1 MDEERSE
8 GESQIDSDFEFDDDI
23 KQSLDCLLSIPL
35 EFESSSDE
43 KEGEDEAEDVGEV
56 EKTEERK
63 NRDDSVE
70 RNLKALFAFGSN
82 QLEAEDTGLENISD
96 NELDGP
102 ESGECDSSDGELPDS
117 PTLVRRVP
125 NQGSPVHESDI
136 ELVGEYP
143 RDKELQKVPKRE
155 GIVST
160 DPEKAKTPKKK
171 KDKSPSKTK
180 EKSLVKK
187 VREKKDKNRKINSEE
202 EDDLK
207 NKLKVQKYLARI
219 EQYRIK
225 CIEYVSKISNKCDTE
240 KKTEINNIKSEKRKR
255 QPQQSNQVKI
265 RSVVERVVN
274 ERETS
279 PHSSTSSKMD
289 QLSHSS
295 RSSKAE
301 NASVSSKD
309 SKQRRSS
316 SNKERKSKSNKTS
329 KTIPEDKHVLHYA
342 NYIKYLQ
349 SEREK
354 CFEESNK
361 KHKHKSKKKHKK
373 RDSCSPEKV
382 KEQFIIPNSETKVLT
397 YDEFCKSRELSS
409 PIKEKQETHPQV
421 LSAKRN
427 TDYTKQRTISVNSA
441 SATLTTARSEHIDD
455 DTELFVTYSDLVE
468 QDKRIET
475 KIDEK
480 VNNKM
485 EEILAKD
492 PEMKSISVFT
502 SVLFKTDSNGIPF
515 LQEGRLPSPKIEP
528 LKPKSV
534 CTQFSGPDDI
544 YDCDDLSS
552 ISQSS
557 LSPSRSPAPK
567 IHNQALL
574 NFLENQRGFIKQKP
588 TSSKKSPLSKSSRSR
603 SKSPKREMSKPKKR
617 KQKEHWLVPLSPS
630 PPPPNPK
637 SPDIYKTKPLS
648 PNPLKKRWKD
658 YPSPP
663 ERRKDYPSPPER
675 RKDYSSPPDR
685 RKDYPSPPDRRKD
698 YPSPPDRRKDH
709 SSSPDRRKEYYE
721 RPFIGRRR

>member
-1 MDEERSE
+1 MHIIYSSCELTLIVFFFFFRGAGDQHAAAVMEEERSE
-8 GESQIDSDFEFDDDI
+8 GESEIDSDFEFDDDI
-23 KQSLDCLLSIPL
+23 KQSLNCLLNIPL

-43 KEGEDEAEDVGEV
+43 KEGEDEAEEVGEA

-63 NRDDSVE
+63 KRDDSVE

-82 QLEAEDTGLENISD
+82 PLEVEDTGLENISD

-117 PTLVRRVP
+117 PRVP

-136 ELVGEYP
+136 EVVGEYH
-143 RDKELQKVPKRE
+143 REKELQKVPKKE
-155 GIVST
+155 GVVSI
-160 DPEKAKTPKKK
+160 DPEKTKTPKKK

-187 VREKKDKNRKINSEE
+187 VREKKDKTKKINSEE

-240 KKTEINNIKSEKRKR
+240 KKTEVNNIKSEKRKR
-255 QPQQSNQVKI
+255 QPQLSKKVKI
-265 RSVVERVVN
+265 RSVVERVTKD
-274 ERETS
+274 RENS

-309 SKQRRSS
+309 SKRRRSS
-316 SNKERKSKSNKTS
+316 LNKERKSKSGKMS
-329 KTIPEDKHVLHYA
+329 KVIPEDKHVLHYA
-342 NYIKYLQ
+342 NYIQYLQ
-349 SEREK
+349 TEREK

-373 RDSCSPEKV
+373 RDSASPEKV

-409 PIKEKQETHPQV
+409 PCKEKQETNLQV
-421 LSAKRN
+421 QPVKNN
-427 TDYTKQRTISVNSA
+427 TDCTKQRTISVNSA
-441 SATLTTARSEHIDD
+441 STTLTTVRSDHIDD

-468 QDKRIET
+468 QDKRTET
-475 KIDEK
+475 KVDEK
-480 VNNKM
+480 VNNKVK
-485 EEILAKD
+485 EILAKD

-502 SVLFKTDSNGIPF
+502 SVLFKTDSSGIPF

-534 CTQFSGPDDI
+534 CTQFSGPDEI

-588 TSSKKSPLSKSSRSR
+588 TSSKKSPLNKSSRSR
-603 SKSPKREMSKPKKR
+603 SKSPKGEMLKPKKR
-617 KQKEHWLVPLSPS
+617 KQKEHWLVPPSPS
-630 PPPPNPK
+630 PPPPRLK

-663 ERRKDYPSPPER
+663 ERRKDYL
-675 RKDYSSPPDR
+675 
-685 RKDYPSPPDRRKD
+685 
-698 YPSPPDRRKDH
+698 SPPDRRKDH

-721 RPFIGRRR
+721 RASRGRRR

>member
-1 MDEERSE
+1 MEEERSE
-8 GESQIDSDFEFDDDI
+8 IESEIDSDFEFDDDI
-23 KQSLDCLLSIPL
+23 KQSLNCLLNIPL

-43 KEGEDEAEDVGEV
+43 KEGEDEAEHVGEA
-56 EKTEERK
+56 EKTEEK
-63 NRDDSVE
+63 NDRDDSVE
-70 RNLKALFAFGSN
+70 RNLKALFAFGSTP
-82 QLEAEDTGLENISD
+82 LEVEDTGLENISD

-117 PTLVRRVP
+117 PTLIRRTTD
-125 NQGSPVHESDI
+125 QESPVHESDI
-136 ELVGEYP
+136 ELVGEYS
-143 RDKELQKVPKRE
+143 RDKELQRVPKRE
-155 GIVST
+155 SVGSG
-160 DPEKAKTPKKK
+160 DPDKVKIPKKK

-187 VREKKDKNRKINSEE
+187 VREKKEKTRKISSEE

-240 KKTEINNIKSEKRKR
+240 KKTEIDNTKSDKRKR
-255 QPQQSNQVKI
+255 QPESKKVKI
-265 RSVVERVVN
+265 RSVVGKVSN

-295 RSSKAE
+295 RSSRAE
-301 NASVSSKD
+301 IASVSSKD

-316 SNKERKSKSNKTS
+316 FNKERKSKSS
-329 KTIPEDKHVLHYA
+329 KMAKAVPEDKHVLQYA

-373 RDSCSPEKV
+373 RDSCSPEKL
-382 KEQFIIPNSETKVLT
+382 KEQFIIPISETKVLT
-397 YDEFCKSRELSS
+397 YDEFCESREHSS
-409 PIKEKQETHPQV
+409 PNKEKQVIYPQV
-421 LSAKRN
+421 KKSI
-427 TDYTKQRTISVNSA
+427 DCTKQRTLSVNSA
-441 SATLTTARSEHIDD
+441 SSTLTTARREHMDD

-468 QDKRIET
+468 QDKRTET
-475 KIDEK
+475 KFEEK
-480 VNNKM
+480 VSNKM

-502 SVLFKTDSNGIPF
+502 SVLFKTDSSGIPF
-515 LQEGRLPSPKIEP
+515 LQEGRVPSPTIEP
-528 LKPKSV
+528 LKPKSI
-534 CTQFSGPDDI
+534 CSQFSGPDDI

-588 TSSKKSPLSKSSRSR
+588 TSSKKSFHSKSSRSR
-603 SKSPKREMSKPKKR
+603 SKSPKKDMLKPKKR
-617 KQKEHWLVPLSPS
+617 KQKEHRIVPLSPS
-630 PPPPNPK
+630 PFPPKPR
-637 SPDIYKTKPLS
+637 SPDIYRTKPLS

-663 ERRKDYPSPPER
+663 ERRKDYSSPPE
-675 RKDYSSPPDR
+675 
-685 RKDYPSPPDRRKD
+685 RRKD

-721 RPFIGRRR
+721 RPFRGRRG